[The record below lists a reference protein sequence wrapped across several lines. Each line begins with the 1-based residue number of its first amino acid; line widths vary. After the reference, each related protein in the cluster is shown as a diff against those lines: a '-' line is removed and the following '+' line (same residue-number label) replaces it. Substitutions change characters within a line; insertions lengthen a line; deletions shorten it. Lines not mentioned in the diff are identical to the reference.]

1 MYIIHISCLD
11 PSFIVCMVDIRMSV
25 KADTGSGGFLR
36 LFAELGHLSPIMLA
50 GGSFF
55 MSAVTVNY
63 PLFIFS
69 MSVVEASIFY
79 LALRYFSNFSITPE
93 YGVITSTEAEKMREE
108 CKSYFSVLTPS
119 RFKSIM
125 ENGVKRAFPNYPIY
139 YLVFGTV
146 YCIQSMIFFSKECS
160 ELGTT
165 YSNRPYTAIIGGI
178 LFISLYFIYFLA
190 YGCDSFF
197 NILATTILAGLVAY
211 LICNQ
216 NAVLFGK
223 ESVALLFIPSLTQRK
238 GMDYICV
245 TTKTD

>member
-1 MYIIHISCLD
+1 
-11 PSFIVCMVDIRMSV
+11 MS
-25 KADTGSGGFLR
+25 GSGGFLR
-36 LFAELGHLSPIMLA
+36 LFAELGHLSPIMLT
-50 GGSFF
+50 GGSLF

-69 MSVVEASIFY
+69 MSVVQASIFY
-79 LALRYFSNFSITPE
+79 LAISYFSNFATSPD
-93 YGVITSTEAEKMREE
+93 YGVMTSAEVENMKKE
-108 CKSYFSVLTPS
+108 CSSYFSLLTPS
-119 RFKSIM
+119 RFKSMM
-125 ENGVKRAFPNYPIY
+125 ENGVKRTFPNYPIY

-160 ELGTT
+160 ELGPA
-165 YSNRPYTAIIGGI
+165 YSNRPYTAILGGI
-178 LFISLYFIYFLA
+178 LFISLYFIYFLV

-211 LICNQ
+211 VICNQ
-216 NAVLFGK
+216 NAALLGK
-223 ESVALLFIPSLTQRK
+223 GSVNLLFIPPLTQRK

>member
-1 MYIIHISCLD
+1 
-11 PSFIVCMVDIRMSV
+11 MSV

-36 LFAELGHLSPIMLA
+36 LFAELGHLSPIMLS
-50 GGSFF
+50 GGALF

-69 MSVVEASIFY
+69 MSVVEASILY
-79 LALRYFSNFSITPE
+79 LALGYFSDFAITPE
-93 YGVITSTEAEKMREE
+93 YGVMTSAEAENMRQE
-108 CKSYFSVLTPS
+108 CNSYFSVLTPS
-119 RFKSIM
+119 RFKSFM
-125 ENGVKRAFPNYPIY
+125 DNGVKRKFPNYPIY

-146 YCIQSMIFFSKECS
+146 YCIQAMVFFSKECS
-160 ELGTT
+160 ELGPA
-165 YSNRPYTAIIGGI
+165 YSNRPYTAIIGGL

-211 LICNQ
+211 IICHQ
-216 NAVLFGK
+216 NAALLGK
-223 ESVALLFIPSLTQRK
+223 GSVNLLFIPPLTQRK

>member
-1 MYIIHISCLD
+1 
-11 PSFIVCMVDIRMSV
+11 MS
-25 KADTGSGGFLR
+25 GSGGFLR

-50 GGSFF
+50 GGSLF

-69 MSVVEASIFY
+69 MSVVEASLFY
-79 LALRYFSNFSITPE
+79 LAITYLSNFATTPE
-93 YGVITSTEAEKMREE
+93 YGVMTSAEVENMKKE
-108 CKSYFSVLTPS
+108 CSSYFSILTPS
-119 RFKSIM
+119 RFKSMM

-160 ELGTT
+160 ELGPA
-165 YSNRPYTAIIGGI
+165 YSNRPYTAILGGI

-190 YGCDSFF
+190 YGCDTFF

-211 LICNQ
+211 VICNQ
-216 NAVLFGK
+216 NAALLGK
-223 ESVALLFIPSLTQRK
+223 QSVDLLFIPPLTQRK

>member
-1 MYIIHISCLD
+1 
-11 PSFIVCMVDIRMSV
+11 MS
-25 KADTGSGGFLR
+25 GSGGFIR

-50 GGSFF
+50 GGSLF

-69 MSVVEASIFY
+69 MSVVEASLFY
-79 LALRYFSNFSITPE
+79 LAITYFSNFATTPE
-93 YGVITSTEAEKMREE
+93 YGVMTSAEVENMKKE
-108 CKSYFSVLTPS
+108 CSSYFSLLTPS
-119 RFKSIM
+119 RFKSMM

-160 ELGTT
+160 ELGPA
-165 YSNRPYTAIIGGI
+165 YSNRPYTAILGGI

-211 LICNQ
+211 VICNQ
-216 NAVLFGK
+216 NAALLGK
-223 ESVALLFIPSLTQRK
+223 QSVDLLFIPPLTQRK

>member
-1 MYIIHISCLD
+1 
-11 PSFIVCMVDIRMSV
+11 MS
-25 KADTGSGGFLR
+25 GSGGFLR

-50 GGSFF
+50 GGSLF

-69 MSVVEASIFY
+69 MSVVEASLFY
-79 LALRYFSNFSITPE
+79 LAITYFSNFATTPE
-93 YGVITSTEAEKMREE
+93 YGVMTSAEVENMKKE
-108 CKSYFSVLTPS
+108 CSSYFSLLTPS
-119 RFKSIM
+119 RFKSMM

-160 ELGTT
+160 ELGPA
-165 YSNRPYTAIIGGI
+165 YSNRPYTAILGGI

-211 LICNQ
+211 VICNQ
-216 NAVLFGK
+216 NAALLGK
-223 ESVALLFIPSLTQRK
+223 QSVDLLFIPPLTQRK

>member
-1 MYIIHISCLD
+1 
-11 PSFIVCMVDIRMSV
+11 MS
-25 KADTGSGGFLR
+25 GSGGFIR

-50 GGSFF
+50 GGSLF

-69 MSVVEASIFY
+69 MSVVEASLFY
-79 LALRYFSNFSITPE
+79 LAITYLSNFATTPE
-93 YGVITSTEAEKMREE
+93 YGVMTSAEVENMKKE
-108 CKSYFSVLTPS
+108 CSSYFSILTPS
-119 RFKSIM
+119 RFKSMM

-160 ELGTT
+160 ELGPA
-165 YSNRPYTAIIGGI
+165 YSNRPYTAILGGI

-190 YGCDSFF
+190 YGCDTFF

-211 LICNQ
+211 VICNQ
-216 NAVLFGK
+216 NAALLGK
-223 ESVALLFIPSLTQRK
+223 QSVDLLFIPPLTQRK

>member
-1 MYIIHISCLD
+1 
-11 PSFIVCMVDIRMSV
+11 MS
-25 KADTGSGGFLR
+25 GSGGFLR

-50 GGSFF
+50 GGSLF

-69 MSVVEASIFY
+69 MSVVEASLFY
-79 LALRYFSNFSITPE
+79 LAITYFSNFATTPE
-93 YGVITSTEAEKMREE
+93 YGVMTSAEVENMKKE
-108 CKSYFSVLTPS
+108 CSSYFSLLTPS
-119 RFKSIM
+119 RFKSMM

-160 ELGTT
+160 GLGPA
-165 YSNRPYTAIIGGI
+165 YSNRPYTAILGGI

-211 LICNQ
+211 VICNQ
-216 NAVLFGK
+216 NAALLGK
-223 ESVALLFIPSLTQRK
+223 QSVDLLFIPPLTQRK